1 MNMPEEPPSEDETA
15 LDELRERARML
26 ETELAAVRASIGEV
40 AAQVNAAQEPAW
52 DHPISIASRPPGGAA
67 EPKAVRPAAYLQ
79 PLSPYDPL
87 RLKWDLGS
95 GLEARRPQAVSR
107 REAPTNAVLHLAG
120 RLTGG
125 KPWETHIPFS
135 EMARED
141 GIVIGRERIQG
152 NILLDDAC
160 VSREHVRLELTD
172 DGLVVTDLGSLNG
185 TAINER
191 ELKPADYRVPLR
203 HGDVLTV
210 GTIPL
215 LTEIIR

>member
-1 MNMPEEPPSEDETA
+1 MPEEPQNQDQAA

-26 ETELAAVRASIGEV
+26 EQELAAVRASIGEV
-40 AAQVNAAQEPAW
+40 SARVNAASEADW
-52 DHPISIASRPPGGAA
+52 DHPISIAAAPPGDGR
-67 EPKAVRPAAYLQ
+67 EPEAVHPAAYLQ

-95 GLEARRPQAVSR
+95 GLESRRPQAVSR
-107 REAPTNAVLHLAG
+107 RDAPTNAVLHLSG
-120 RLTGG
+120 RLMDG

-141 GIVIGRERIQG
+141 GIVIGRERTPDIV
-152 NILLDDAC
+152 LMDDPR

-172 DGLVVTDLGSLNG
+172 DGLVVTDLGSMNG
-185 TAINER
+185 TAVNER
-191 ELKPADYRVPLR
+191 ELGPGDFRVPLH

>member
-1 MNMPEEPPSEDETA
+1 MPEEPPNQDRAA

-26 ETELAAVRASIGEV
+26 EQELAAVRASIGEV
-40 AAQVNAAQEPAW
+40 SAQVNAAREADW
-52 DHPISIASRPPGGAA
+52 DHPISIAAAPPDAGQEAEAA
-67 EPKAVRPAAYLQ
+67 HPAAYLQ

-95 GLEARRPQAVSR
+95 GLESRRPQAVSR
-107 REAPTNAVLHLAG
+107 RDAPTNAVLHLAG
-120 RLTGG
+120 RLADG

-141 GIVIGRERIQG
+141 GIVIGRERMQG
-152 NILLDDAC
+152 VVLMDDAR

-172 DGLVVTDLGSLNG
+172 DGLVVTDLGSMNG
-185 TAINER
+185 TAVNER
-191 ELKPADYRVPLR
+191 ELRPCDFRVPLR
-203 HGDVLTV
+203 HGDVLTI

>member
-1 MNMPEEPPSEDETA
+1 MPQEQPDEERAA
-15 LDELRERARML
+15 LDELRERARQL
-26 ETELAAVRASIGEV
+26 ETELAAVRASIGDV
-40 AAQVNAAQEPAW
+40 SAQVNAAREADW
-52 DHPISIASRPPGGAA
+52 DHPISIASAPPAGADEA
-67 EPKAVRPAAYLQ
+67 KSVHPAAYLQ
-79 PLSPYDPL
+79 PLPPYDPL

-95 GLEARRPQAVSR
+95 GLESRRPQAVSHR
-107 REAPTNAVLHLAG
+107 DTPTNAVLHLAG
-120 RLTGG
+120 RLPGG

-141 GIVIGRERIQG
+141 GIVIGRERMQG

>member
-1 MNMPEEPPSEDETA
+1 MPDTPQDDDKAA
-15 LDELRERARML
+15 LAELRERARVL
-26 ETELAAVRASIGEV
+26 EAELAAVRASIGDV
-40 AAQVNAAQEPAW
+40 SAQVHAAEDADW
-52 DHPISIASRPPGGAA
+52 DHPISIAQPPPGGAGEA
-67 EPKAVRPAAYLQ
+67 PSVHPAAYLQ
-79 PLSPYDPL
+79 PLPPYDAL
-87 RLKWDLGS
+87 RIKWDLGS
-95 GLEARRPQAVSR
+95 GLESRRPKAVSHR
-107 REAPTNAVLHLAG
+107 DAPTNAVLHLAG
-120 RLTGG
+120 RLPDG

-141 GIVIGRERIQG
+141 GIVIGRERNVPHI
-152 NILLDDAC
+152 ILLDHAC

-185 TAINER
+185 TAVNER
-191 ELKPADYRVPLR
+191 ELQPTDYRVPLR